1 MRTLVLFFILAG
13 AGIITWLVV
22 NRPAKKE
29 SGEKAEAIAVSK
41 HSTAFNESIA
51 TVIKDYNAIAENFVK
66 WDSVA
71 SSTAATS
78 LIKSLDGLKLDEL
91 QKDSAAIYETAVM
104 FIENAKGDA
113 QTIAAEKKIRP
124 QREAF
129 NSMSD
134 NFYQFLNTINYDGQT
149 LYLQECPMAFDDTKS
164 AIWLSQKE
172 EIRNPYLGLYHPH
185 YGKGMLAC
193 GETKTKI
200 DK

>member
-1 MRTLVLFFILAG
+1 MRNLILLLILAG
-13 AGIITWLVV
+13 AGILAWVILSK
-22 NRPAKKE
+22 PEKKE
-29 SGEKAEAIAVSK
+29 TGEKAEAIAVSK
-41 HSTAFNESIA
+41 HSTAFNESVA
-51 TVIKDYNAIAENFVK
+51 TVLNDYNTIAENFVK

-71 SSTAATS
+71 SATAATAM
-78 LIKSLDGLKLDEL
+78 IKNLDSIRLEELK
-91 QKDSAAIYETAVM
+91 KDSSAIYETAIM

-113 QTIAAEKKIRP
+113 QTIATESTIRL

-129 NSMSD
+129 NSMTD
-134 NFYQFLNTINYDGQT
+134 NLYQFLNTVNYDGQT

-193 GETKTKI
+193 GENKTKI
-200 DK
+200 EN